1 MSASAAGRHG
11 QRLRMRTEHTIDR
24 LQTAAL
30 GRRIGDDHA
39 KGPGVPRPLRRE
51 AGGGKPSDLVVYQ
64 AGRTRRQLVS
74 RHRPDRPVPQRRRA
88 QTVRPTG
95 AGRRCGRTGPPYL
108 RRRGGALRAP
118 TRRGRC
124 CPRAVHPR
132 DGSRA
137 DRQRRQRAR
146 GLTPADCSRTRR
158 PAPAGRWLA
167 VEVEDLLKGRE
178 SGLEVNAVDLKA
190 VLTKPAVE
198 GILRGGYAGQCSVQV
213 VRFEVDDGDVAAG

>member
-1 MSASAAGRHG
+1 MSASAASRHG

-39 KGPGVPRPLRRE
+39 KGPGVPRPLRRK

-146 GLTPADCSRTRR
+146 GLAPADSSRDSPTGACGTLVSCGSRGLAQRAGIR
-158 PAPAGRWLA
+158 P
-167 VEVEDLLKGRE
+167 
-178 SGLEVNAVDLKA
+178 
-190 VLTKPAVE
+190 
-198 GILRGGYAGQCSVQV
+198 
-213 VRFEVDDGDVAAG
+213 